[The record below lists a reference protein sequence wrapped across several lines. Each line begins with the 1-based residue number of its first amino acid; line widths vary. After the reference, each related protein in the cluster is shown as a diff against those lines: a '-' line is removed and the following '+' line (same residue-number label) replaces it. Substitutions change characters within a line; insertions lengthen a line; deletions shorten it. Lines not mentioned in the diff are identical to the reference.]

1 MKTVDNY
8 DVLQVGVQK
17 EEARRY
23 EELLAAADLQA
34 GPAESRLELG
44 AVPTPALRRLSR

>member
-1 MKTVDNY
+1 MNSS

-23 EELLAAADLQA
+23 EELLAAADLQG
-34 GPAESRLELG
+34 GPAETRLELG